1 MSTYFV
7 LSFLVVFLM
16 AADVAS
22 GSALAIAEHR
32 FSSSVMRSGF
42 WRKIAEIA
50 ALFGLIAAELFVKH
64 SGVDIAVPFGFI
76 GGAGYIAV
84 QELGSIVENLRRTAG
99 DEDKDETEEGGI

>member
-1 MSTYFV
+1 MSTYCV
-7 LSFLVVFLM
+7 LSGLVACLM

-22 GSALAIAEHR
+22 GSALAVAEHR

-42 WRKIAEIA
+42 WRKISEIS
-50 ALFGLIAAELFVKH
+50 ALFGLIAAEIFVKK

-99 DEDKDETEEGGI
+99 DDGKNEKEEGEN